1 MKIKITAKFRASRR
15 LCFEDTKRIMSPE
28 IHPKTLIRDF
38 RETGPWFSYSR
49 ILSLPLCAGLNR
61 VIVIVSILLSFGLVT
76 FLGFVPFALCLIVF
90 FQTGKFTICQ
100 TWLAGSVSPQMQS
113 FRSVPDGL
121 RELLVSKLVI
131 FSG

>member
-1 MKIKITAKFRASRR
+1 MKIKITVLASRR

-28 IHPKTLIRDF
+28 IHPKSLIPDF
-38 RETGPWFSYSR
+38 RETGPWFSYCR

-61 VIVIVSILLSFGLVT
+61 VIVIVSIFLSFGLVN

-90 FQTGKFTICQ
+90 FQTEKFTICQ
-100 TWLAGSVSPQMQS
+100 NRLAGSVSPQMQS
-113 FRSVPDGL
+113 FRSEPDGL
-121 RELLVSKLVI
+121 RELLISKLVI